1 MYEEKNDEKEGYKE
15 FIRKKRSNYSSVSEK
30 KKKQMQMLLSTYHQ
44 ETRWN
49 KR

>member
-30 KKKQMQMLLSTYHQ
+30 KKETNANVAIYLSSRDKM
-44 ETRWN
+44 E
-49 KR
+49 